1 MQPYKVWL
9 FSDLIEKNKRVFKV
23 PVYQRNYDWSNVQC
37 ENLYRDIMIAN
48 ERDHKHFMG
57 TIVYI
62 VGLDGSTLNEV
73 LIIDGQQR
81 LTTMYI
87 LLKALYDASK
97 GNSVRIEEE
106 IKEVMFNRNCDEKYK
121 VKLKPIKTDNVQLL
135 LLIKDKL
142 DYMDRNSNIYKNY
155 ITFKGLIEETLASG
169 LELND
174 ILNGIKKLE
183 MVEIVLDKSQGDEP
197 QKIFES
203 INSIGLELSL
213 ADLIRNYLL
222 MDDANQDF
230 LYENYWSEIEKNVG
244 YRNLGDYVINYL
256 NSQITKSVNSKNAY
270 RLFKEHCENNSLS
283 HEDVLKDLKRTSK
296 YYGAFIGEN
305 HYYGKE
311 ISDYLLAFNTIKQTT
326 VLPFLFKI
334 FNDYEDHNIDEQTLC
349 KVLDYLLTYFVRIT
363 ACEINKNLSKFMKSM
378 YDRVFEGNYDN
389 YYDKFVAFLNDL
401 RANDRMPTDKEF
413 EDALI
418 YKPLYKKP
426 ICKFVLSV
434 IENSTKE
441 HIDVSNLTIEHILP
455 QKENAAVW
463 KKEVGDD
470 YSHVY
475 EIYLHTL
482 GNLTITGHNS
492 ELGTKSFV
500 DKKSIIREN
509 SKANILNKE
518 VLSADKWNEAS
529 ILKRAKKLSDILIGE
544 FNYVDIHS
552 DSIESHGLSFGVNSG
567 INFSNSKPD
576 GFEFV
581 GELVKVTS
589 WVDLLSKFMNLAYD
603 LDTSVF
609 VDLAAKNYS
618 IPNASN
624 IYISNDERKLRKS
637 KPIDNS
643 GIYFETNLSANS
655 IVSFIK
661 DLLVQMGLESDD
673 FSFSLSE
680 VPFDIN
686 DENTWAEGMI
696 PVAKLFYNLIAD
708 LISNG
713 KITAS
718 EIEELKTKEH
728 TKELFQ
734 ASDYPAIAN
743 NRLDNRGNSAQKRYR
758 AKALYFEDKEI
769 YISTQFFDSDRDSVI
784 EWYKAHI
791 Y

>member
-1 MQPYKVWL
+1 
-9 FSDLIEKNKRVFKV
+9 
-23 PVYQRNYDWSNVQC
+23 
-37 ENLYRDIMIAN
+37 
-48 ERDHKHFMG
+48 
-57 TIVYI
+57 
-62 VGLDGSTLNEV
+62 
-73 LIIDGQQR
+73 
-81 LTTMYI
+81 
-87 LLKALYDASK
+87 
-97 GNSVRIEEE
+97 
-106 IKEVMFNRNCDEKYK
+106 
-121 VKLKPIKTDNVQLL
+121 
-135 LLIKDKL
+135 
-142 DYMDRNSNIYKNY
+142 
-155 ITFKGLIEETLASG
+155 
-169 LELND
+169 
-174 ILNGIKKLE
+174 
-183 MVEIVLDKSQGDEP
+183 
-197 QKIFES
+197 
-203 INSIGLELSL
+203 
-213 ADLIRNYLL
+213 
-222 MDDANQDF
+222 
-230 LYENYWSEIEKNVG
+230 
-244 YRNLGDYVINYL
+244 
-256 NSQITKSVNSKNAY
+256 
-270 RLFKEHCENNSLS
+270 
-283 HEDVLKDLKRTSK
+283 
-296 YYGAFIGEN
+296 
-305 HYYGKE
+305 
-311 ISDYLLAFNTIKQTT
+311 
-326 VLPFLFKI
+326 
-334 FNDYEDHNIDEQTLC
+334 
-349 KVLDYLLTYFVRIT
+349 
-363 ACEINKNLSKFMKSM
+363 
-378 YDRVFEGNYDN
+378 
-389 YYDKFVAFLNDL
+389 
-401 RANDRMPTDKEF
+401 MPTDKEF

-734 ASDYPAIAN
+734 TSDYPAIAN